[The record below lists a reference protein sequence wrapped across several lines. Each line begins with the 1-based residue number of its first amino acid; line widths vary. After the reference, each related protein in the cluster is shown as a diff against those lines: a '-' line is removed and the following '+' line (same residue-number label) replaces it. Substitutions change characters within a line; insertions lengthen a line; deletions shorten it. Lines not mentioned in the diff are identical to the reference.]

1 MSTTLKFKRY
11 TTLQT
16 ATVTGADGELTA
28 DMSKR
33 TMVLHNGILAG
44 GYPLA
49 TEALLNSTYY
59 TQVATNSQISTALS
73 YYDTTI
79 VSEGKISTAISDLV
93 NSAPSTLNTLKEL
106 SDALGADANYA
117 TTISTALGLKAPLE
131 SPSLTGTPVAPTAL
145 KAIDTTQIAT
155 TAFVHSVT
163 ADYAPLESPSLTGIP
178 IAPTALNTV
187 NTTQIATTEYVK
199 NCLADYAVIDS
210 ATLTGIPAAPTALKT
225 VDTTQIATTAYVK
238 ANLLD
243 YGTVESPTFTGTPA
257 APTAVAATDTT
268 QIATTAFSQA
278 AIQAAIQVALPAGC
292 ITMWS
297 GASTAIP
304 TGWWLCDGTNLTP
317 DLRNKFVIG
326 AGDLYAVA
334 ASAGNVSVTLTNTEL
349 PAHTHTGTTDAD
361 GIHDHFVANT
371 DSVNP
376 LTTGPLS
383 NTSYIGKI
391 GAMSSTSSNYI
402 LGGSNTVPTQGLTS
416 PSSSHTH
423 SFTSDSTGSGSAFS
437 ILPPYYALCF
447 IMKYYV

>member
-28 DMSKR
+28 DVSKH
-33 TMVLHNGILAG
+33 TVVLHSGILAG

-131 SPSLTGTPVAPTAL
+131 SPSLTGIPVAPTAL

-163 ADYAPLESPSLTGIP
+163 ADYAPLESPTLTGIP
-178 IAPTALNTV
+178 AAPTALKTV

-199 NCLADYAVIDS
+199 NNLADYAVIDS

-257 APTAVAATDTT
+257 APTAAAATDTT

-297 GASTAIP
+297 GAQSAIP
-304 TGWWLCDGTNLTP
+304 TGWRLCDGTNLTP
-317 DLRNKFVIG
+317 NLRNKFVIG

-349 PAHTHTGTTDAD
+349 PSHFHTGTAA
-361 GIHDHFVANT
+361 GNGGHSHYVANG
-371 DSVNP
+371 DSSNP
-376 LTTGPLS
+376 STTGILDS
-383 NTSYIGKI
+383 TNVLTKTGLQATS
-391 GAMSSTSSNYI
+391 SSNYV
-402 LGGSNTVPTQGLTS
+402 LGGSASTATIGL
-416 PSSSHTH
+416 SSSQSNHGHAVT
-423 SFTSDSTGSGSAFS
+423 TTSTGDGSAFS